1 MHSAGQKAA
10 VSSTV
15 SDFLQHILWWP
26 RWARYGAPVL
36 LLGLTQEHSCLAHLL
51 ILFYLTEKCFCFC
64 NQGFWGVWGTLGCPR
79 QGGFSP
85 PKQARQ
91 HPTRQEWLPP
101 QEGRHL
107 LCRSITCTSV
117 PFSKTAS
124 SGRSRSS
131 LPFFCLSPSCPLS
144 FLI

>member
-26 RWARYGAPVL
+26 RWAQYGAPVL

-91 HPTRQEWLPP
+91 HPTRQ
-101 QEGRHL
+101 
-107 LCRSITCTSV
+107 
-117 PFSKTAS
+117 
-124 SGRSRSS
+124 SGYPRRRVDIYFAGPSRARLSRSLRQRPQGAAGLACHS
-131 LPFFCLSPSCPLS
+131 SVFLPAAL
-144 FLI
+144 

>member
-1 MHSAGQKAA
+1 MA

-26 RWARYGAPVL
+26 RCARFGAPVL
-36 LLGLTQEHSCLAHLL
+36 LLRLTQKHPCLAHLPV
-51 ILFYLTEKCFCFC
+51 LFCLTEKC
-64 NQGFWGVWGTLGCPR
+64 NQGFWGRGRCGAHWASLATAFLPS
-79 QGGFSP
+79 QTST
-85 PKQARQ
+85 
-91 HPTRQEWLPP
+91 PTSHTSERLLPHK
-101 QEGRHL
+101 GRHL

-124 SGRSRSS
+124 SGRSVSS
-131 LPFFCLSPSCPLS
+131 LPFFVLSASCPLS